1 MKDPRACQI
10 QVWAGYNSLLSKGK
24 PITEV
29 GALPL
34 LPEVAHEWSTLL
46 TVVKQAIQ
54 LKELAVGKD
63 HITLI
68 AFDMALHEKVI
79 QLVDSCSDLKGKVMP
94 CPEANHK
101 SDTCGNNKRPQF
113 MHQ

>member
-1 MKDPRACQI
+1 MVDPTDT
-10 QVWAGYNSLLSKGK
+10 G
-24 PITEV
+24 
-29 GALPL
+29 
-34 LPEVAHEWSTLL
+34 
-46 TVVKQAIQ
+46 KQAIQ
-54 LKELAVGKD
+54 LKELAVGKE

-68 AFDMALHEKVI
+68 TFDMALHEKVI
-79 QLVDSCSDLKGKVMP
+79 QLVDSCSDLKRKVMP